1 MYAGV
6 EPDLSGSTFNV
17 FENISGVW
25 QLRTYEGGT
34 LVESTSAPALAFF
47 ECDPADSVADGATL
61 GFLVV
66 LVWVLAWKFHAM
78 RLAAR

>member
-17 FENISGVW
+17 FENVAGVW
-25 QLRTYEGGT
+25 QLRTYDGGS
-34 LVESTSAPALAFF
+34 LVASTTAPALSFF
-47 ECDPADSVADGATL
+47 ECNPADSVTDGATL
-61 GFLVV
+61 GLLVV